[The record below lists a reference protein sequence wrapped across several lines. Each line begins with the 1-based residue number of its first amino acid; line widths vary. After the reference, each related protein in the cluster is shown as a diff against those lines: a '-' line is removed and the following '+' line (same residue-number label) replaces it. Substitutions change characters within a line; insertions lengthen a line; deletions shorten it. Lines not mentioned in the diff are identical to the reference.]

1 MMMNIKVLVLFLLMT
16 LALSTVS
23 YADSKSKER
32 KIEWSEVP
40 HQAQQTITEHI
51 QGGEIFKIK
60 KENIILMTEKKKENK
75 TILYL
80 VGVKKPDGKK
90 IWITVDKSGELI
102 DIEDEETEKVLEDEE
117 DGKNKKN
124 KKDN

>member
-1 MMMNIKVLVLFLLMT
+1 MKGFSVT
-16 LALSTVS
+16 
-23 YADSKSKER
+23 SK
-32 KIEWSEVP
+32 
-40 HQAQQTITEHI
+40 A
-51 QGGEIFKIK
+51 
-60 KENIILMTEKKKENK
+60 EKKKENK